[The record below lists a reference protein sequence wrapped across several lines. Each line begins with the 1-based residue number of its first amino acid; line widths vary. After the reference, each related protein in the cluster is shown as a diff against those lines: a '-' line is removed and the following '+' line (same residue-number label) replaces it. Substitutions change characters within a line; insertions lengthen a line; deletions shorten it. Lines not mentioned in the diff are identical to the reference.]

1 MSGNL
6 WELEKFRRRL
16 GFTHDELRSDALE
29 LTKKKQGVKPQDVT
43 EDITRNRKAR
53 RQRREEKYWE
63 CLEELVA
70 VFEGD
75 FPKGKAVVE
84 RLIELLGNDPK
95 AHAVLVDCADCLL
108 RIVLKSNNLWDSDR
122 DHLEGARFYAAR
134 LEPPDGRERR
144 KHLSKQIKI
153 VETLL
158 RELREAEQIT

>member
-1 MSGNL
+1 
-6 WELEKFRRRL
+6 
-16 GFTHDELRSDALE
+16 
-29 LTKKKQGVKPQDVT
+29 
-43 EDITRNRKAR
+43 
-53 RQRREEKYWE
+53 
-63 CLEELVA
+63 LVA

-84 RLIELLGNDPK
+84 RLIERLGNDPK

-108 RIVLKSNNLWDSDR
+108 RIVLKSNNLSDSDR

-158 RELREAEQIT
+158 RELREVEQIT